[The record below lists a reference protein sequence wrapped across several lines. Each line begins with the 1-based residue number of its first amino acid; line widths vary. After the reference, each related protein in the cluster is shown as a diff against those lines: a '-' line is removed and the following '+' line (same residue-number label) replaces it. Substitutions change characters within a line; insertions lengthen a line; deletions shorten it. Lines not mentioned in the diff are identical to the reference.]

1 MNLFK
6 AGDRIIYFQEEWTE
20 FADRKVQD
28 TWIGDTGTVIDIV
41 KMPEQISNYVYIVQ
55 LDNETMIKNAEKRR
69 HKITS
74 GCAKTMR
81 LRDEKKT

>member
-6 AGDRIIYFQEEWTE
+6 AGDRIIYF
-20 FADRKVQD
+20 
-28 TWIGDTGTVIDIV
+28 
-41 KMPEQISNYVYIVQ
+41 KMPEQNSNYVYIVQ

-74 GCAKTMR
+74 GCEKTMR
-81 LRDEKKT
+81 LRNEKKT